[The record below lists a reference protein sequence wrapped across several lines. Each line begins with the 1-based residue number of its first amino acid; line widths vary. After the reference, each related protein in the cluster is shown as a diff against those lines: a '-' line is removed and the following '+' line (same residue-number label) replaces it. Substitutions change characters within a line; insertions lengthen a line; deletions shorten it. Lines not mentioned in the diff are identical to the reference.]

1 MGAVKKALSSVTDM
15 VGLTNG
21 DALDQQ
27 QREYEKQQKALQ
39 NQAAL
44 DADATGENLTNVDS
58 SGAAAVSADAITASQ
73 KKRRAAGQSNVLG
86 L

>member
-1 MGAVKKALSSVTDM
+1 MGAVKKALSSVTDL
-15 VGLTNG
+15 VGLTDNS
-21 DALDQQ
+21 ALEAQ
-27 QREYEKQQKALQ
+27 QREYEKQQKALE

-44 DADATGENLTNVDS
+44 DANSATDNITNVDS
-58 SGAAAVSADAITASQ
+58 SGAAAASADAITASQ

>member
-1 MGAVKKALSSVTDM
+1 MGGFKKAISSVTDL
-15 VGLTNG
+15 VGLTNT

-27 QREYEKQQKALQ
+27 QREYEKQQKALE

-44 DADATGENLTNVDS
+44 YANSATDNITNVDS
-58 SGAAAVSADAITASQ
+58 SGAAAASADAITASQ